1 MKNHKETKIMIIKRT
16 QKEETRMHSTS
27 LQRGCKKK
35 NTNLNGQK
43 GIEKMEIK

>member
-1 MKNHKETKIMIIKRT
+1 
-16 QKEETRMHSTS
+16 MHSTS

-43 GIEKMEIK
+43 GIEKMEIEMKRRNSFFELGMVQP